1 MLRFAT
7 AHCGGAL
14 RSAWPRA
21 ATPSRRRRPAAFGEG
36 RKKFSAALAVSRLSG
51 ENRRRFLP
59 EAIVASYEQEIAAS
73 RESVATR
80 AMETIF
86 AEFMKLNA
94 GEREFVADML
104 QHVRAEATESPP
116 GHLDRFA
123 SAYLREF
130 LQTQLASAYLTARGG
145 SHP

>member
-1 MLRFAT
+1 M
-7 AHCGGAL
+7 
-14 RSAWPRA
+14 
-21 ATPSRRRRPAAFGEG
+21 
-36 RKKFSAALAVSRLSG
+36 
-51 ENRRRFLP
+51 
-59 EAIVASYEQEIAAS
+59 ASYEQEIAAS

-94 GEREFVADML
+94 GERAFVADML
-104 QHVRAEATESPP
+104 QHVRAEAADPPP

-123 SAYLREF
+123 SAYLREL
-130 LQTQLASAYLTARGG
+130 LQTQLASAYLAARGG